1 MLLHGIFPA
10 MVTPLTV
17 DEEVDVAA
25 LRRVTRYCLDN
36 GVHGIVVIG
45 TTGEFPAMTDKMR
58 AVAIET
64 VLDEVRGRV
73 PVVAGCGD
81 SSTKKTM
88 AQVAAAAQ
96 AGVDAVL
103 VAVPYYYPL
112 DQAAILRHFRAVAE
126 KSVKPVVIYNFPQM
140 TKNPVAP
147 ATLQTLA
154 VEYKNVI
161 GVKDS
166 AGDFINLSKYL
177 AVTATRPDFAVMVGN
192 PALGLAAFVH
202 GAKGGIF
209 AGASLAP
216 KLCVDLYEA
225 YSRGDLPAAVALQRQ
240 VLQFSEMGGFGSPA
254 AVIKAGLAKLGICGP
269 TASTPLGLRDDPAV
283 LAKIY
288 AWMSRLGLPASG
300 VAK

>member
-1 MLLHGIFPA
+1 MLLQGIFPA
-10 MVTPLTV
+10 MVTPLTA

-25 LRRVTRYCLDN
+25 LRRVTRYCLDG
-36 GVHGIVVIG
+36 GVHGIVVAG
-45 TTGEFPAMTDKMR
+45 TTGEFPAMTEKMR

-81 SSTKKTM
+81 SSTKKTL

-96 AGVDAVL
+96 TGVDAVL

-126 KSVKPVVIYNFPQM
+126 KSTKPVIVYNFPQM

-147 ATLQTLA
+147 ATLKTLVA
-154 VEYKNVI
+154 EYNNII

-166 AGDFINLSKYL
+166 AGDFINLSKFL
-177 AVTATRPDFAVMVGN
+177 VATAARPDFAVMVGN

-216 KLCVDLYEA
+216 KLCVDLYET
-225 YSRGDLPAAVALQRQ
+225 YRKGDLSAAVALQRQ
-240 VLQFSEMGGFGSPA
+240 VLLFSEMGSFGTPA
-254 AVIKAGLAKLGICGP
+254 AVIKAGLARMGICGP
-269 TASTPLGLRDDPAV
+269 TASMPLGLRDDPAV
-283 LAKIY
+283 LDKIY
-288 AWMSRLGLPASG
+288 AWMGRLGLPATG
-300 VAK
+300 A